1 MTHNKPW
8 ATIIVNMKPSLHIG
22 NTLLAPARPV
32 APLRLAV
39 HDAPVKQS
47 DVKQSKDSQRAPAVT
62 RTIDILRLLARSDRP
77 LGVNAIAAKLD
88 LIPSTCLHILRALV
102 EQTVVTVEPI
112 TKHYTLGPG
121 LLSLAHDMLRK
132 NTFINVVQPVLDDLS
147 ARHRLTAIG
156 VQTGGLDHFVVV
168 AISRAK
174 VAYRMHVEI
183 GSRFPA
189 LISATGRCVAAF
201 GDFDTAALE
210 KKFRS
215 LRWDVP
221 PSWTAWRAEVA
232 TTKQRG
238 FSIDEGNYIRGMT
251 ICAAPVFDSHG
262 RMSHALI
269 TLGLGE
275 QMRRAQWLQVAEEV
289 KQRADTI
296 GSHLGNPAFEPM
308 VMPKKSAAPAGA
320 LKKSTG
326 ARRALGVKS

>member
-1 MTHNKPW
+1 
-8 ATIIVNMKPSLHIG
+8 MKSSFHIG
-22 NTLLAPARPV
+22 NNLTAAPRAVAPAR
-32 APLRLAV
+32 ATV
-39 HDAPVKQS
+39 HDAPGMKHGKPS
-47 DVKQSKDSQRAPAVT
+47 RLDPPGSQRAPAVT

-77 LGVNAIAAKLD
+77 LGVNAIAAQLD

-102 EQTVVTVEPI
+102 EQTVVTVEPV
-112 TKHYTLGPG
+112 TKQYSLGPG
-121 LLSLAHDMLRK
+121 LLSLAHHMLRK

-201 GDFDTAALE
+201 GDFDAVTLE
-210 KKFRS
+210 RKFRG

-221 PSWTAWRAEVA
+221 PSLATWRAEVEA
-232 TTKQRG
+232 TRQRG
-238 FSIDEGNYIRGMT
+238 YSIDEGNYIRGMT
-251 ICAAPVFDSHG
+251 ICAAPVFDGNG

-269 TLGLGE
+269 TLGLSE
-275 QMRRAQWLQVAEEV
+275 QMRRAKWLEVAEEL
-289 KQRADTI
+289 KERADAI
-296 GSHLGNPAFEPM
+296 GAHLGNPVREPAAATA
-308 VMPKKSAAPAGA
+308 KSA
-320 LKKSTG
+320 G
-326 ARRALGVKS
+326 ARRASAAKR